1 MATQFVWNGIRWK
14 FRKFLTDRGANV
26 SVIFALTLVP
36 VAGGVATAV
45 DYSRAS
51 SARTAMQNV
60 LDSTAL
66 MVGKDA
72 KLLSASEIQS
82 RSHNIFT
89 SMYVRSDVSN
99 VLVNASFNP
108 ETGQLKLTSSG
119 TLTARLA
126 GVIGISQ
133 VKIGARSEIAT
144 AGANLEIALVLD
156 NTGSMGSAGKIQ
168 SLKAAAK
175 MFIGDLKKTS
185 KKPGDIKVSIV
196 PFDTRVKIPAAFKKS
211 WWIDWGE
218 MNSTERANW
227 DGCVADRD
235 KYYDVNDTAPNGN
248 PGTEYPADGRSCA
261 LPEILPL
268 TTDFALATSR
278 LDQMSPEGKTN
289 TTIGLVWGWHALSPG
304 APLTEAAKPSADVAK
319 FIVFLTDGQ
328 NTENRWTSNTHDIDG
343 RTEKVCANLRSSGIK
358 VFTIRVKEGNEE
370 LLRNCATEPNMY
382 YDVPAVSE
390 MMAVFK
396 SISRS
401 ISKLRIAK

>member
-72 KLLSASEIQS
+72 KLLSASEIQL

-175 MFIGDLKKTS
+175 MFIGDLKK
-185 KKPGDIKVSIV
+185 P
-196 PFDTRVKIPAAFKKS
+196 R
-211 WWIDWGE
+211 
-218 MNSTERANW
+218 
-227 DGCVADRD
+227 
-235 KYYDVNDTAPNGN
+235 
-248 PGTEYPADGRSCA
+248 RS
-261 LPEILPL
+261 
-268 TTDFALATSR
+268 LA
-278 LDQMSPEGKTN
+278 
-289 TTIGLVWGWHALSPG
+289 
-304 APLTEAAKPSADVAK
+304 
-319 FIVFLTDGQ
+319 
-328 NTENRWTSNTHDIDG
+328 
-343 RTEKVCANLRSSGIK
+343 
-358 VFTIRVKEGNEE
+358 
-370 LLRNCATEPNMY
+370 
-382 YDVPAVSE
+382 
-390 MMAVFK
+390 
-396 SISRS
+396 ISRS
-401 ISKLRIAK
+401 ALSRSTPA